1 MSLSY
6 LDINECEAD
15 NHGTSNGNCSQIC
28 VNTEGSFECSCR
40 VGYVLGSDGTS
51 CLGTRVIALYIH
63 VTYLYRYQ

>member
-1 MSLSY
+1 MSLPYY

-15 NHGTSNGNCSQIC
+15 NGNCSQIC

-51 CLGTRVIALYIH
+51 CSGTGVKALYIH
-63 VTYLYRYQ
+63 VTYLNRYQ